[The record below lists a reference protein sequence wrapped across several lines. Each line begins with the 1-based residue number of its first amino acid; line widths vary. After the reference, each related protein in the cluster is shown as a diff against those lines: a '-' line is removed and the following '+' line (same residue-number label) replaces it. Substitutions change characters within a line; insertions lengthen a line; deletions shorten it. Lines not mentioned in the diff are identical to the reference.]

1 MTTKDLYYTKGSVT
15 VFYSS
20 IHAFKGTEFKVNNEW
35 WEAHTQ
41 EALAKIVEGK
51 LRYEHLK
58 LVVSPEEIN
67 IMLEKALEENNLKST
82 IKEALENSLTE
93 MKENIDRATDSFKRA
108 IPQVQDAIEE
118 MSKAVASTSS
128 YKRTIDS
135 TTKAIEI
142 AKENIPSMG
151 SVKDALIDAKKEFT
165 QVTDKLKELFK

>member
-1 MTTKDLYYTKGSVT
+1 MTTKDLYFSQGSVT
-15 VFYSS
+15 IFYSS

-41 EALAKIVEGK
+41 EAIAKVIEGK

-67 IMLEKALEENNLKST
+67 AMLEKALEENNLKST
-82 IKEALENSLTE
+82 IEEALETSLTE
-93 MKENIDRATDSFKRA
+93 MKENIDRVTNSFKRA
-108 IPQVQDAIEE
+108 IPQVQDAVEE
-118 MSKAVASTSS
+118 MSRAVASTSS

-135 TTKAIEI
+135 TTRAIET
-142 AKENIPSMG
+142 AKENIPSMD
-151 SVKDALIDAKKEFT
+151 SVKDALTDAKKEFT